1 MKTLI
6 VFLIGIFTLSTITSQ
21 NLKVQD
27 SIKVQ
32 NTSKAQDTL
41 FDFTENNILING
53 VPVNV
58 GNIILPGDVDQVKD
72 LWQSFIKEQLK
83 EKMKEEDDMLILEEN
98 VVNQVTEKRGD
109 LLAYIYNQN
118 DKVSL
123 NVGYKLGYDV
133 YLNSAQYPEE
143 FNRLKDFIN
152 YFTYFYYSEYL
163 PDYIKEQSKNLKV
176 LQKENSAAEKSIKT
190 ATKENKKLGKSINK
204 NKKEL
209 IDYDTKILSATEQE
223 AKTTLTT
230 KQKEISKEIADDQKA
245 IEYNTTLMESKQT
258 RITNLQ
264 PKIESTSAK
273 ISTAQLTL
281 IEVRSKVK
289 TFHTIGK

>member
-1 MKTLI
+1 MKTL
-6 VFLIGIFTLSTITSQ
+6 VAFLIGIFTLNTITSQ
-21 NLKVQD
+21 DLKVQD

-32 NTSKAQDTL
+32 NTSTVQDTL
-41 FDFTENNILING
+41 FDFTEDAILING

-58 GNIILPGDVDQVKD
+58 GNIILPGDLDQVKS
-72 LWQSFIKEQLK
+72 LFQSFIKEQLK
-83 EKMKEEDDMLILEEN
+83 EKMKEDDGVLILEEN

-133 YLNSAQYPEE
+133 YLNSAQYPVE

-152 YFTYFYYSEYL
+152 YFTYYYYSEYL
-163 PDYIKEQSKNLKV
+163 PGYIKEQSKNLKV
-176 LQKENSAAEKSIKT
+176 LKKENSSAEKSIKS
-190 ATKENKKLGKSINK
+190 ATKENKKLTKAINK

-209 IDYDTKILSATEQE
+209 IDYDTKISSATEQE

-230 KQKEISKEIADDQKA
+230 KQKEINKEIADNQTTIDNNTKL
-245 IEYNTTLMESKQT
+245 IEAKQA
-258 RITNLQ
+258 RITNLKPQ
-264 PKIESTSAK
+264 IESVTANINTS
-273 ISTAQLTL
+273 QLTL
-281 IEVRSKVK
+281 IEVRSKAK
-289 TFHTIGK
+289 TFHSIGK